1 MDATNM
7 GLRLGALKRSVTRT
21 RLVAGGL
28 TLTLVGVLAA
38 PATAQQTPPALTPYQ
53 ALGRELL
60 RELVETNT
68 TPSVGSTTKAAE
80 QLAARFRAA
89 GFPAGDVEVLGP
101 DTGVDAKDRNLIV
114 RYRGA
119 GRRPPVVLLGHLDVV
134 EARREDWARD
144 PFTLVEADG
153 HFYGRGTLDMK
164 SADAAWVAALLRM
177 KREGIVP
184 AGDYVLALTAGEE
197 EGGNNGVEWLLA
209 HRRDLLTGVAYV
221 LNGDAGGGE
230 LHDGKPVSMDVQAA
244 EKVYQSYDVVA
255 RNPGGHSSQPRKDN
269 AIYALAAALGRIAAY
284 DFPVQTN
291 AVTRA
296 YFARTASLGDPSLAA
311 DLRALGAA
319 ETPDAAAGARVAA
332 YSPYLNAQLRT
343 TCVAT
348 QLEGGHAPNALPQ
361 RAAALVNCRIMP
373 GVDPRD
379 VERALR
385 AAVADTTVMVS
396 PANTAT
402 PSPPTALPPALER
415 TIQSV
420 VASVWGPQPV
430 VPDMETG
437 ATDGLFLR
445 NAGLP
450 VYGLTGL
457 FVDLNI
463 PEDTRAHGL
472 DERIGVKAYYDQ
484 LEFTY
489 RLLKAL

>member
-1 MDATNM
+1 MTSRP
-7 GLRLGALKRSVTRT
+7 LAL
-21 RLVAGGL
+21 L
-28 TLTLVGVLAA
+28 LVGVLAVPAAAQPTAQPAA
-38 PATAQQTPPALTPYQ
+38 PARSAGLTPYQ
-53 ALGRELL
+53 SLGRELL

-80 QLAARFRAA
+80 RLAARFRAA
-89 GFPAGDVEVLGP
+89 GFAASDVEVVGP
-101 DTGVDAKDRNLIV
+101 DTGVDAKDRNLVV

-134 EARREDWARD
+134 EAKRDDWARD

-177 KREGIVP
+177 KQEGVVP

-209 HRRDLLTGVAYV
+209 HRRDLLAGVAYV

-230 LHDGKPVSMDVQAA
+230 LHDGRPVAMDVQAA

-311 DLRALGAA
+311 DLRTLGAG

-332 YSPYLNAQLRT
+332 HSPYLNAQLRT

-348 QLEGGHAPNALPQ
+348 LLEGGHAPNALPQ
-361 RAAALVNCRIMP
+361 RAAALVNCRILP
-373 GVDPRD
+373 GVDPRE

-385 AAVADTTVMVS
+385 AAVADTSVVVS
-396 PANTAT
+396 PADTAT
-402 PSPPTALPPALER
+402 QSPPTALPPAVER
-415 TIQSV
+415 TIGSV
-420 VASVWGPQPV
+420 VASLWGPLPI

-445 NAGLP
+445 NAGIP
-450 VYGLTGL
+450 VYGVTGL
-457 FVDLNI
+457 FVDLNV
-463 PEDTRAHGL
+463 PADTRSHGL
-472 DERIGVKAYYDQ
+472 DERIGVRAYYEQ